1 MINVIV
7 CDDQAIVTEGLQV
20 ILDSD
25 AEINVVAIGH
35 DGAEALELVEKHKPD
50 LVLMDLKMPGM
61 NGIHA
66 TRHIRTK
73 YPDIYVLVLTTY
85 DADEWVFDA
94 IRSGASG
101 YLLKNT
107 PPKELIKSV
116 KQAASGQTPIDAEVA
131 GKLFK
136 HVQHTEGSLASATA
150 SAAIDTLSERERDV
164 LRLMA
169 KGLANREIAAQ
180 LFLSEG
186 TVRNYV
192 SSIFSK
198 FDVSDRTHA
207 TLIAVRYGLVD

>member
-1 MINVIV
+1 MISVLI

-25 AEINVVAIGH
+25 PEIEVVAIAQ
-35 DGAEALELVEKHKPD
+35 DGAQAIELVEIHKPQI
-50 LVLMDLKMPGM
+50 VLMDLKMPGL

-66 TRHIRTK
+66 TRHIRTHF
-73 YPDIYVLVLTTY
+73 PSIFVLVLTTY

-107 PPKELIKSV
+107 APKDLIKAV
-116 KQAASGQTPIDAEVA
+116 KQVVSGQTPVDPEVA

-136 HVQHTEGSLASATA
+136 HVSHAETSFASVTA
-150 SAAIDTLSERERDV
+150 SIEIDKLSEREYEV
-164 LRLMA
+164 LGLMA
-169 KGLANREIAAQ
+169 KGLNNREIAERI
-180 LFLSEG
+180 FLSEG

-198 FDVSDRTHA
+198 LDVSDRTQA

>member
-1 MINVIV
+1 MISVLI

-25 AEINVVAIGH
+25 PEIEVVAIAQ
-35 DGAEALELVEKHKPD
+35 DGAQAIELVEKHKPHI
-50 LVLMDLKMPGM
+50 VLMDLKMPGL

-66 TRHIRTK
+66 TRHIHTHF
-73 YPDIYVLVLTTY
+73 PGIFVLVLTTY

-107 PPKELIKSV
+107 APKDLIKAV
-116 KQAASGQTPIDAEVA
+116 KQVVAGQTPVDPEVA

-136 HVQHTEGSLASATA
+136 HVSHAESSFASAR
-150 SAAIDTLSERERDV
+150 AAIEIDKLSEREYEV
-164 LRLMA
+164 LGLMA
-169 KGLANREIAAQ
+169 KGLSNREIAERI
-180 LFLSEG
+180 FLSEG

-198 FDVSDRTHA
+198 LDVSDRTQA
-207 TLIAVRYGLVD
+207 TLIAVRYGLVE